1 MNELTLGGNRDN
13 VPRCWW
19 WLPTL
24 DWYVFREFLI
34 KFSVIMLLA
43 SILFITGDVFNDL
56 EDFLKVKA
64 PLYQIV
70 MYFLL
75 KLPGHVR
82 FVLPISVLL
91 GCMWTMATF
100 GKNQEVTA
108 MRASGL
114 SLFRCG
120 GAILLAG
127 MVVTGVNYWFNEAF
141 VPYSERSA
149 VALLEQVK
157 DGEVPSDQR
166 LLTFTSPDQRR
177 SWLFEIFEGEREYR
191 GVILKLKR
199 PNGTLD
205 TMLTAERVSYD
216 PESGWTFYNVLKRG
230 YSSDGL
236 LPKKPEQ
243 VAEVKVEGITETPG
257 DILNS
262 IKDTEELPIW
272 AIWRILQKTR
282 NMPESVRQN
291 FLTVLCYR
299 LTFPLAC
306 FLAAFLGIPLATR
319 NERSGIL
326 LAVIVAVVIIVAYI
340 AISQVF
346 MILGR
351 RGAMNPYIAGAA
363 PTIAFIIYGYWRVL
377 WQRV

>member
-1 MNELTLGGNRDN
+1 MKGRNPRTQDN
-13 VPRCWW
+13 VPRSWW

-24 DWYVFREFLI
+24 DLYVFREFTI
-34 KFSVIMLLA
+34 KFAVIMLLA
-43 SILFITGDVFNDL
+43 SILFIAGDVFNDL
-56 EDFLKVKA
+56 EDFLSHSA
-64 PLYQIV
+64 SLHE
-70 MYFLL
+70 MGTYFML

-100 GKNQEVTA
+100 GKNHEVTA

-127 MVVTGVNYWFNEAF
+127 AAVTAVNYWFNEAF
-141 VPYSERSA
+141 VPYSERAA
-149 VALLEQVK
+149 VALLKQVK

-166 LLTFTSPDQRR
+166 LLAFTSPDRRR
-177 SWLFEIFEGEREYR
+177 SWLFDLFEGDREYQS
-191 GVILKLKR
+191 VILKCKR
-199 PNGTLD
+199 PNGTLEQV
-205 TMLTAERVSYD
+205 LQAERVKYD
-216 PESGWTFYNVLKRG
+216 PKEGWTFYDVLKRG

-236 LPKKPEQ
+236 LPKKPEY
-243 VAEVKVEGITETPG
+243 VAEMKVEGITEDPG
-257 DILNS
+257 EILNS
-262 IKDTEELPIW
+262 IKETEELPIW
-272 AIWRILQKTR
+272 AIWRILQKTEE
-282 NMPESVRQN
+282 MPESVRCN

-299 LTFPLAC
+299 LTFPLSC

-340 AISQVF
+340 VASQTF
-346 MILGR
+346 MVLGR
-351 RGAMNPYIAGAA
+351 RGVINPYVAGAA
-363 PTIAFIIYGYWRVL
+363 PTIVFIIYGYWRVL